1 MDHIDDGG
9 GERGQPGLPGLLAAC
24 GLLAAGGL
32 QERLAALTRA
42 AGEAAAQAAAAL
54 AVADDRDVCALTV
67 AVEEAGRFVDGLRAL
82 AAAEVQERSRPE
94 RGDAALAFRFGHRR
108 GAQLVERL
116 TRVSQAEA
124 ARRVA
129 VGTAVRPSA
138 AFDGTPLPA
147 PRPVVAEA
155 LTGGAI
161 ALDAAAVVVRC
172 LDQAAR
178 TADPEPEHL
187 IAAETALVGTA
198 ARCTADEVGVQ
209 ARAWREAL
217 DPDGAEPRDERI
229 RRKRAF
235 RLGREKDGLTP
246 FSGVLTP
253 VDAALLAS
261 AFTEADKRGTAP
273 RFLSDV
279 DRAAGMVV
287 ATDESGEST
296 VTLVDGR
303 TREQRHYDV
312 VTGLIGAGLRH
323 TGAEPDGMRSNAR
336 VTAVI
341 TLDDLRDHSGVGWID
356 GVAEPVSSAT
366 VEQLVCSAGYA
377 PILLGD
383 AGEVL
388 ALGRTRRTFSPA
400 QVRALAVRDGG
411 CVNCGAPPGWCD
423 AHHVRQW
430 KAHDGPT
437 DIDNGVLLCR
447 ECHTLIHQNAYELR
461 MIRGR
466 PHLLA
471 PPWVDPHQKWR
482 PLASPR
488 TSFLTALRRRS
499 A

>member
-1 MDHIDDGG
+1 MDDIDEPGG
-9 GERGQPGLPGLLAAC
+9 ARRLH
-24 GLLAAGGL
+24 
-32 QERLAALTRA
+32 ERLAALSRA
-42 AGEAAAQAAAAL
+42 AAEAVADARAAL

-67 AVEEAGRFVDGLRAL
+67 AVEQAGRLVDGLRV
-82 AAAEVQERSRPE
+82 AAAGEIHERSRPE
-94 RGDAALAFRFGHRR
+94 RGETALAFRFGHRR
-108 GAQLVERL
+108 GSQLVERL
-116 TRVSQAEA
+116 TRVSQSEA

-129 VGTAVRPSA
+129 VGTAVRASTTL
-138 AFDGTPLPA
+138 DGAPLAPA
-147 PRPVVAEA
+147 HPVVADA
-155 LTGGAI
+155 LENGTIG
-161 ALDAAAVVVRC
+161 LDAAAVVVRC
-172 LDQAAR
+172 LDQAAL
-178 TADPEPEHL
+178 AANPDPQHL
-187 IAAETALVGTA
+187 FAAETALVESAG
-198 ARCTADEVGVQ
+198 RCTADEVGVQ

-235 RLGREKDGLTP
+235 RLGRERDGLTP

-253 VDAALLAS
+253 VDAALLRA
-261 AFTEADKRGTAP
+261 AFDEADKRGAAP

-287 ATDESGEST
+287 ATDESGQTT

-312 VTGLIGAGLRH
+312 VTGLLGDGLRH
-323 TGAEPDGMRSNAR
+323 TGNEPEGMKSNAR

-341 TLDDLRDHSGVGWID
+341 TLDDLRSHTGVGRLD
-356 GVAEPVSSAT
+356 GVTEPVSAST

-383 AGEVL
+383 SGEVL
-388 ALGRTRRTFSPA
+388 AFGRTRRTFSPA
-400 QVRALAVRDGG
+400 QVKALAVRDGG
-411 CVNCGAPPGWCD
+411 CVNCGAAPGWCD
-423 AHHVRQW
+423 AHHVREW

-447 ECHTLIHQNAYELR
+447 ECHTLIHQNAYKLR
-461 MIRGR
+461 MVHGR
-466 PHLLA
+466 PHMLA
-471 PPWVDPHQKWR
+471 PPWVDPQQKWR

-488 TSFLTALRRRS
+488 SSTLTALRRRS